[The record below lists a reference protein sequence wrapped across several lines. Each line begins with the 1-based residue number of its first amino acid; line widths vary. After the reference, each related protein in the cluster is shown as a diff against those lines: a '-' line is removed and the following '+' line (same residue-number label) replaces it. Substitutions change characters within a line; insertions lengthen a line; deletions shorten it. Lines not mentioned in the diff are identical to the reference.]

1 MLTESLS
8 SAQKIRNLYK
18 LMSGDISVSQIPFKF
33 QVCSRARTITATR
46 LVVSQ
51 TLKVIPVRTQ
61 ASATTP
67 YLMKEVSIKPE
78 YQEGQTKKGPQATGV
93 KILDNRKVRFV
104 ILLQSRKSFCRNGP
118 STVRVSDMSATS
130 LATWQVA
137 PKNGWQPKTNL
148 KRQLCLSIDADAQC
162 KQALKQQLDTGK

>member
-1 MLTESLS
+1 MLEITVPLKLIPVAKIILANFVNNCDLSLLTESLS

-46 LVVSQ
+46 LVVPQ

-93 KILDNRKVRFV
+93 KILDNRKVSLV
-104 ILLQSRKSFCRNGP
+104 ILLQSPKSFCRKGP
-118 STVRVSDMSATS
+118 STLHGESGTFLQR
-130 LATWQVA
+130 
-137 PKNGWQPKTNL
+137 
-148 KRQLCLSIDADAQC
+148 R
-162 KQALKQQLDTGK
+162 